1 MTLQG
6 GSPNVCV
13 WRKGDPAPAVS
24 RVSRPRAAQFK
35 LPAVGSVSQPGAEKP
50 PVMLTGER
58 GVVMLTGERGVVC
71 VVGGAGL
78 PAARTARS
86 HVCLN
91 QLCRSLRSVTE
102 LLFISTQRLLTAPP
116 CTIRVCGEQVWAS
129 RWLWSSCALHSA
141 RLRLLQIR
149 PVRRRSGSRRG
160 YVRWGCSWMRVAQR

>member
-71 VVGGAGL
+71 VVGGGWA
-78 PAARTARS
+78 TS
-86 HVCLN
+86 
-91 QLCRSLRSVTE
+91 
-102 LLFISTQRLLTAPP
+102 STD
-116 CTIRVCGEQVWAS
+116 CTFTCVFESTMSFLAECN
-129 RWLWSSCALHSA
+129 
-141 RLRLLQIR
+141 
-149 PVRRRSGSRRG
+149 
-160 YVRWGCSWMRVAQR
+160 